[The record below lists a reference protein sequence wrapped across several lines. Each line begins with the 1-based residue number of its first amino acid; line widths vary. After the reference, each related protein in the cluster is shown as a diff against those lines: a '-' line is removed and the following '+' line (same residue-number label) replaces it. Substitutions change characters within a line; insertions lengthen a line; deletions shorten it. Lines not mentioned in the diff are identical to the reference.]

1 VGVTFGEGRRCV
13 GLTLG
18 EEMQWGQCRHW
29 GRGGGAGAPG
39 VARRWHRIWTID
51 VGGCWGTDGARGD
64 ANGKGREM
72 VMGRR
77 DTERSETRGDKD
89 SVATVSHMKRHAQAQ
104 RRHLWWDRGTI
115 K

>member
-1 VGVTFGEGRRCV
+1 MRWGGGTDGEKGEEVGVTFGEGRRCV

-72 VMGRR
+72 VMGEERR
-77 DTERSETRGDKD
+77 REK
-89 SVATVSHMKRHAQAQ
+89 
-104 RRHLWWDRGTI
+104 
-115 K
+115 